1 MRETRGLA
9 YAIDA
14 FHWPFS
20 DSGLFGI
27 GAGTAGSDL
36 KELVEVTLDCAVQA
50 TRDIDAVEV
59 ARAKAQMKVG
69 LLAALESPGGRIERI
84 ARQLLAWGRVI
95 PSEEIVTRVDAVTV
109 DQIREA
115 GVQVL
120 RGAPTLA
127 AIGPVRTLP
136 RLARIAEGLKR

>member
-1 MRETRGLA
+1 
-9 YAIDA
+9 
-14 FHWPFS
+14 
-20 DSGLFGI
+20 
-27 GAGTAGSDL
+27 
-36 KELVEVTLDCAVQA
+36 
-50 TRDIDAVEV
+50 
-59 ARAKAQMKVG
+59 
-69 LLAALESPGGRIERI
+69 
-84 ARQLLAWGRVI
+84 
-95 PSEEIVTRVDAVTV
+95 VDAVTV